1 MTRSWPVTLLSGT
14 LFGAGLALGGMVDP
28 ARVRGFLDIF
38 GDWDP
43 TLAFVMGGAV
53 AITLISFRFVL
64 KREGPIWGDRFMIPT
79 RRDLDPR
86 LIGGASIFGIGWG
99 LVGYCPGPALASL
112 VYLLPETIVFL
123 ASMLAGAAAVRMWLT
138 PDAATPAGNPAH

>member
-1 MTRSWPVTLLSGT
+1 MYILTALASG
-14 LFGAGLALGGMVDP
+14 LIFGFGLALSQMTNP
-28 ARVRGFLDIF
+28 AKVLGFLDVA

-43 TLAFVMGGAV
+43 SLAFVMAGAV

-86 LIGGASIFGIGWG
+86 LIGGASVFGIGWG

-123 ASMLAGAAAVRMWLT
+123 ASMLIGAAVVRIWLT
-138 PDAATPAGNPAH
+138 PGAGAPAGDPAH